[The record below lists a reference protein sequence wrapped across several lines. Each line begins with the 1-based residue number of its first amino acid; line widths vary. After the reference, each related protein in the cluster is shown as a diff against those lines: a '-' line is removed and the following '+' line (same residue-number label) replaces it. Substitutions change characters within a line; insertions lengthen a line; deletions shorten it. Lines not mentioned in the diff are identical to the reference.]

1 MMSILTN
8 LERLWD
14 GSRVQRRISSHTY
27 LIDEMN
33 DDELTD
39 MPYTTFLSYRMI
51 NQCQRR
57 QRPKRHRQ
65 CLDS

>member
-27 LIDEMN
+27 LLIDEMN

-39 MPYTTFLSYRMI
+39 MLYTTFLSYRMI
-51 NQCQRR
+51 N
-57 QRPKRHRQ
+57 
-65 CLDS
+65 

>member
-1 MMSILTN
+1 MSIPTN

-39 MPYTTFLSYRMI
+39 MLYTTFLSYLMI

-57 QRPKRHRQ
+57 QHPKHQQ